1 MMKKITAGVLCAA
14 LGITLCGC
22 KKTKL
27 LSEDSTPPPPAAN
40 KTVTLSEN
48 GKLSITRRDIGDTP
62 MGSDD
67 TWTVF
72 VYMSGSELESYSG
85 KASQDLNEMCAAS
98 TGKNMRFVVQIGG
111 SEEWRNDYAGA
122 ENLERFEFCEGKVKK
137 VASLPL
143 ASMGEASTF
152 RNFLEWG
159 VKNYPAGKMGVILW
173 GHGLGSTGGVCRDD
187 LFGKDRLTLE
197 EMDNAFAAVSE
208 KMTDKFE
215 FVGFDACYMATL
227 EAADMLASYADHMIA
242 SQELEPA
249 NGWNYTALG
258 DLLGSE
264 PEADW
269 KRIAETVCDTFTEDS
284 SDSSYA
290 DMMTLSVTDLTK
302 IDDVLVKF
310 NDYAYELCGKLN
322 SKDKLWE
329 YHRYLE
335 GAEHFGTRTFQRGC
349 ANAAD
354 LLDAVK
360 AGIGFTDKA
369 NAAAEAIEDAVIYKS
384 SGKDHR
390 NACGLSVCYAFEP
403 RGIADI
409 RAISRVSSSPYFLAL
424 SDCKLRCTSPVYD
437 IADYDSSELS
447 RLWLDEQNNS
457 SNVLFGYWGSEP
469 DPEQYKN
476 DKGKSTLVKFTEEPA
491 LELYGKYSLSIEPSA
506 LKSISSVGIAVY
518 QSLPA
523 YQYHVLGTKLCA
535 NADWQTGS
543 FSDEFDGKWFMLPNR
558 EPLMISLRLSENART
573 TYNAAIEHNQ
583 KESTL
588 IISHDDVFNTTANA
602 FWSVGESGMT
612 LTELKTGDAL
622 SAFYVISDHTGDGY
636 KETTG
641 TEHIFSA
648 EPEILYDFLPDGNYF
663 YMIVVTDIWGDAY
676 QSDITDFSIVGG
688 KLGEPLPRED

>member
-27 LSEDSTPPPPAAN
+27 LSEDGTPPPPASN
-40 KTVTLSEN
+40 KTVTLSED
-48 GKLSITRRDIGDTP
+48 GKLSITRRDIDDTP
-62 MGSDD
+62 MGDSGS
-67 TWTVF
+67 WTVL
-72 VYMSGSELESYSG
+72 VYMSGADLESYSG
-85 KASQDLNEMCAAS
+85 KASQDLNEMCAAA
-98 TGKNMRFVVQIGG
+98 TGRNMRFVVQTGG
-111 SEEWRNDYAGA
+111 SEEWRNDYADAGH
-122 ENLERFEFCEGKVKK
+122 LERFEFCEGKVEK
-137 VASLPL
+137 VADLPL
-143 ASMGEASTF
+143 ASMGEASTL

-159 VKNYPAGKMGVILW
+159 VKNYPAEKMGVILW

-187 LFGKDRLTLE
+187 LFDKDRLTLE
-197 EMDNAFAAVSE
+197 EMDNALAAVSE

-227 EAADMLASYADHMIA
+227 EAADMLTSYADYMIA

-269 KRIAETVCDTFTEDS
+269 KKIAETVCDAFTEDS

-290 DMMTLSVTDLTK
+290 DMITLSVTDLTK

-322 SKDKLWE
+322 SKDELWE
-329 YHRYLE
+329 YQRYLE

-360 AGIGFTDKA
+360 AGAGFTDKA
-369 NAAAEAIEDAVIYKS
+369 IAAAEAIEDAVIYKS

-390 NACGLSVCYAFEP
+390 NACGLSVCYVFEP

-409 RAISRVSSSPYFLAL
+409 RAIGSVSSSPYFLAL
-424 SDCKLRCTSPVYD
+424 SDFGLRCSSPAYNA
-437 IADYDSSELS
+437 ADYDSSELS

-457 SNVLFGYWGSEP
+457 SNALFGYWGNEP

-476 DKGKSTLVKFTEEPA
+476 DKGKSPLVKFTEEPA
-491 LELYGKYSLSIEPSA
+491 LGLYGKYSLSVEPSA
-506 LKSISSVGIAVY
+506 LKSIASVGIVVY

-523 YQYHVLGTKLCA
+523 YQYYILGTKLCGS
-535 NADWQTGS
+535 ADWQAGR
-543 FSDEFDGKWFMLPNR
+543 FSDEFDGRWFMLPNR
-558 EPLMISLRLSENART
+558 EPLMISPRPSGNAQT
-573 TYNAAIEHNQ
+573 AYNAAIEHNQ

-588 IISHDDVFNTTANA
+588 IISHDEAFVTTADA
-602 FWSVGESGMT
+602 FWSVGEDGMT
-612 LTELKTGDAL
+612 LTELKAGDAL
-622 SAFYVISDHTGDGY
+622 SAFYVISDHEGDGY
-636 KETTG
+636 KEVSG
-641 TEHIFSA
+641 TEHIFS
-648 EPEILYDFLPDGNYF
+648 EKPEILYDLLPDGNYF
-663 YMIVVTDIWGDAY
+663 YMIVVTDIWGDAF

-688 KLGEPLPRED
+688 RLGEPLPREN